1 MIATKLYDP
10 LLGIEGRDQHDS
22 VKGGQIILLLVQL
35 HQMLGAMQST
45 EPAKK
50 DDHNGLSP
58 ERRQCEL
65 LPIRVGHCEIGSD
78 ITYTQ
83 RHP

>member
-22 VKGGQIILLLVQL
+22 VMSVQIILLLVQL

-58 ERRQCEL
+58 E
-65 LPIRVGHCEIGSD
+65 
-78 ITYTQ
+78 
-83 RHP
+83 